1 MGSAERLLTSAVRA
15 VLPALFGLSGAV
27 ACGSDP
33 VYVLGRLPG
42 SGGAGGE
49 NDSGFPAGSGG
60 TAGDNDSGFPP
71 GGNAGAGGVLPG
83 DGAPGDAGCTPPA
96 AVRDYVF
103 AGVGT
108 EVVDRRGGPP
118 GVILG
123 GAALDG
129 SGELTLDGDDDY
141 VNLPNDILSG
151 LNEVTVV
158 VWIRHLGGSA
168 YNGPA
173 YVRIFDFGIGSD
185 GEDPAEGLGTVGRTY
200 LAATPMTGFD
210 PRWLA
215 ALMKSRESG
224 GEVQL
229 ATASRLV
236 NALHM
241 VAVGASLE
249 TLDLFLNGALIGKT
263 PSGVPLSRIENVNN
277 WLGKSQY
284 DQDPHLRAS
293 YAGVQVYDR
302 ALPECAVEALYARGP
317 AAP

>member
-1 MGSAERLLTSAVRA
+1 
-15 VLPALFGLSGAV
+15 
-27 ACGSDP
+27 

-42 SGGAGGE
+42 SGSAGSE
-49 NDSGFPAGSGG
+49 NDSGFPAGTGG
-60 TAGDNDSGFPP
+60 TAGENDSGFPP
-71 GGNAGAGGVLPG
+71 GGSTGAGGATPL
-83 DGAPGDAGCTPPA
+83 DGSPGDAGCTPPA

-141 VNLPNDILSG
+141 VNLPNDILSA
-151 LNEVTVV
+151 LNAVTVV
-158 VWIRHLGGSA
+158 VWIRHLGASA

-173 YVRIFDFGIGSD
+173 FVRIFDFGSGSD

-200 LAATPMTGFD
+200 LAATPMTGFPD
-210 PRWLA
+210 SRPDWLA
-215 ALMKSRESG
+215 ALMKNRESG
-224 GEVQL
+224 GEAQL
-229 ATASRLV
+229 PTASRLV

-249 TLDLFLNGALIGKT
+249 TLDLFLNGALIGQT
-263 PSGVPLSRIENVNN
+263 PSNVPLSSIENVNN

-293 YAGVQVYDR
+293 YAGVQIYDR
-302 ALPECAVEALYARGP
+302 ALPECAIEALYARGP